1 MASGKGSAFSVGG
14 MQTKLEAAKICEKA
28 GTAMAIAHG
37 EDPTVIHRILA
48 GEDVGTCFGKE
59 SKGEMNNEQWI
70 FQSRDAEK

>member
-1 MASGKGSAFSVGG
+1 MEKVTPEIEQMASGKGSAFSVGG

-48 GEDVGTCFGKE
+48 GEDVGTCFGEGIKR
-59 SKGEMNNEQWI
+59 
-70 FQSRDAEK
+70 RDER